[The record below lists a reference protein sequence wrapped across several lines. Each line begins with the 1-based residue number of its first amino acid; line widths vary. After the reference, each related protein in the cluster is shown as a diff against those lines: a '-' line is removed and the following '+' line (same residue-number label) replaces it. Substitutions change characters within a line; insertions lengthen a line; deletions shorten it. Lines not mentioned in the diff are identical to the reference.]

1 MGKMPEC
8 QCLFRGPSI
17 CAIGRFV
24 KGGNSALR
32 STIIGQST
40 SEARKMLLLALNKFH
55 AAPVEIGEN
64 GICLEP
70 IFSYNAQS
78 EGAYTPRD
86 TTRMKL
92 KKSAG
97 LTLAKGQIWKLQDS
111 HIEILEMG
119 KRLASYKHF
128 RTLDNR
134 RAPTQLANIASVQEM
149 LQLHKAVLL
158 DTKAGSAAIKKI
170 TKKRA

>member
-1 MGKMPEC
+1 MK
-8 QCLFRGPSI
+8 LTR
-17 CAIGRFV
+17 
-24 KGGNSALR
+24 KSAL
-32 STIIGQST
+32 
-40 SEARKMLLLALNKFH
+40 
-55 AAPVEIGEN
+55 V
-64 GICLEP
+64 
-70 IFSYNAQS
+70 
-78 EGAYTPRD
+78 
-86 TTRMKL
+86 
-92 KKSAG
+92 
-97 LTLAKGQIWKLQDS
+97 LAKGQVWKLQDS

-149 LQLHKAVLL
+149 LQTHKAVLL

>member
-1 MGKMPEC
+1 
-8 QCLFRGPSI
+8 
-17 CAIGRFV
+17 
-24 KGGNSALR
+24 
-32 STIIGQST
+32 
-40 SEARKMLLLALNKFH
+40 MLLLALNKFH